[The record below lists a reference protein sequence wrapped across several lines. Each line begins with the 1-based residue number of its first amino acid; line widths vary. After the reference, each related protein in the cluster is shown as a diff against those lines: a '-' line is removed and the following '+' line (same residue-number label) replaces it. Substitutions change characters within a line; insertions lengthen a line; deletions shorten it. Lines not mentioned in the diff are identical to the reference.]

1 MSVNL
6 SVWQGKMKIDLICPS
21 LFLSCLAHGSII
33 SCCLMVSNTQIRR
46 DLVADYKVQ
55 TIPQCPISAIV

>member
-1 MSVNL
+1 MSVIL

-33 SCCLMVSNTQIRR
+33 SCCVMVSNTRIRR
-46 DLVADYKVQ
+46 EHIADYVVL
-55 TIPQCPISAIV
+55 TRPQCPIDAIV